1 MREAVEMPVS
11 KDLDNVGWMKR
22 NWDNPDIITEEI
34 RNIFENSIDNF
45 LNENP
50 QYEATIDEYEVKDF
64 EVKKNDGLGMRWIIL
79 FPGVNPGK
87 IVKLKLTTQTYPS
100 DPSKPSN
107 YLYEILT

>member
-50 QYEATIDEYEVKDF
+50 
-64 EVKKNDGLGMRWIIL
+64 
-79 FPGVNPGK
+79 
-87 IVKLKLTTQTYPS
+87 
-100 DPSKPSN
+100 
-107 YLYEILT
+107 